1 MIKCS
6 KCGCDNSDYS
16 IYCKQCSALLFSS
29 ESKPDEAVSAP
40 SEPVAKPAEQV
51 KTAASAATPEQAA
64 APYPAK
70 ADKTAELRSGG
81 FKYIPFE
88 KDQQGSYTMDP
99 SKANAPRSPEI
110 EQEMANDRKY
120 LLIYSLIGAVIFA
133 IIVAAVILSGIL
145 SA

>member
-1 MIKCS
+1 MIILITAFTASSVLPCFFLQRVS
-6 KCGCDNSDYS
+6 LTRL
-16 IYCKQCSALLFSS
+16 SARLLNPPQSLRS
-29 ESKPDEAVSAP
+29 RLRPRP
-40 SEPVAKPAEQV
+40 PAQ
-51 KTAASAATPEQAA
+51 TAAP
-64 APYPAK
+64 K
-70 ADKTAELRSGG
+70 AESEDKTAELRSGG

>member
-29 ESKPDEAVSAP
+29 ESKPDEAVSTP
-40 SEPVAKPAEQV
+40 SESAAKPAEQV
-51 KTAASAATPEQAA
+51 KTAATPAQTA
-64 APYPAK
+64 APK
-70 ADKTAELRSGG
+70 AESEDKTAELRSGG

-145 SA
+145 ST